1 VETVNRTLDILEVF
15 LKQPGEIGIA
25 ELSSLSGINISTAH
39 RIATDLVNR
48 GYLKQKI
55 KRGKYSIGV
64 KPLEYFVV
72 IQNSLKIGD
81 ISMPYLKKLSELSGE
96 YVEVAILDSFSAMTV
111 AQVEVDRNLRIS
123 NIIGERLPLNA
134 TSLGK
139 TFLAYMNDE
148 DREAYFKN
156 INIHKF
162 TEKSIT
168 DINKMNEEAIKIRN
182 QGYAIDNQ
190 ELDIGVWAISA
201 PVFDSN
207 GSIVAGL
214 SIAGPSARITPDK
227 LNDCIRWIQDFAM
240 DISREMGYNAN
251 SSHVADNK

>member
-1 VETVNRTLDILEVF
+1 
-15 LKQPGEIGIA
+15 
-25 ELSSLSGINISTAH
+25 
-39 RIATDLVNR
+39 
-48 GYLKQKI
+48 
-55 KRGKYSIGV
+55 
-64 KPLEYFVV
+64 
-72 IQNSLKIGD
+72 
-81 ISMPYLKKLSELSGE
+81 MPYLKKLSELSGE
-96 YVEVAILDSFSAMTV
+96 YVEVAILDTFSAMTV

-207 GSIVAGL
+207 GSVVAGL